1 MTEDK
6 LRRYTMYLSG
16 TT

>member
-6 LRRYTMYLSG
+6 LRRYIMYLSG